1 MSTPL
6 GADLRWGS
14 GPQEGAAPSQPHAR
28 PSLGTRC
35 ERLIQANLCSG
46 SQIRPRLGEKGVCL
60 EAGHL
65 GSGYAQGQRSVGRDT
80 KFGVGKVVKELQPL
94 LSFERWTPFP
104 HGQPRPLESPV
115 GLPHGGLVLCHQ
127 VAAVSWEPELLLQR
141 R

>member
-1 MSTPL
+1 MSTLL

-14 GPQEGAAPSQPHAR
+14 GPQEGAAPSQPHAQ

-35 ERLIQANLCSG
+35 EWLIQAKLCSG

-80 KFGVGKVVKELQPL
+80 RFGVGKVVTEFQPL
-94 LSFERWTPFP
+94 LSFEGWALS
-104 HGQPRPLESPV
+104 PRPAAPSGVACGSPSWRS
-115 GLPHGGLVLCHQ
+115 GTLPLGGG
-127 VAAVSWEPELLLQR
+127 SELGA
-141 R
+141 